1 MERQVAGPGVFGVCP
16 HCHGMWVEAADLQ
29 AFLEAPTGS
38 WKLPILETGRSD
50 MAYSNDSAR
59 CSCSSGALMATKKQ
73 QGVAMD
79 VCPECSSIWL
89 DGGEL
94 AVLLERY
101 QETPERRRSPFFQ
114 FVLDFLPFPDLF

>member
-1 MERQVAGPGVFGVCP
+1 
-16 HCHGMWVEAADLQ
+16 MWVEAADLQ
-29 AFLEAPTGS
+29 AFLEAPTQS

-114 FVLDFLPFPDLF
+114 FVLDFLPFPGLF